1 MLDPKTCG
9 KKIIPLDKA
18 ISSLGLKLDAFIEAL
33 KHNNIFL
40 VILPKHSFSIGIRN
54 RKKVID
60 LASKSYEDNPFDI
73 TVNCVDGFIP
83 HLENNEKI
91 LYSLNWKASEP
102 YEIVTTDGKNEFATS
117 ENPQELASSKAIQQ
131 YKFEVKEAK
140 IFKIVNKMVSASLS
154 YSDQVFF
161 FKGKETYNTELSMKE
176 IFITI
181 NGLDVLKEY
190 LSNLH
195 KPDFN
200 DVGGYQENPW
210 SNQLIKDINAIH
222 KYFLDN
228 KMISDDRK
236 KKVAEVKARK
246 WLMQRY
252 NGSKKISNECFEYL
266 PKIVSDQVDSD
277 INFEKILEKEI
288 KDIKI
293 HMDSKTG
300 SPLVAALHEKIKRN
314 REKATDVI
322 ILIDIAAEKHFEEKK
337 KHKELRK
344 IGSKG
349 EAKNIDNNYTNRGKF
364 LEILKEVGI
373 ERGVIR
379 QAIFSTVKRKLSDI
393 N

>member
-60 LASKSYEDNPFDI
+60 LASKNHDDNPFNI

-83 HLENNEKI
+83 HRENNEKI
-91 LYSLNWKASEP
+91 LYSLNWKTSEP

-117 ENPQELASSKAIQQ
+117 ESPQELASSKAIQQ

-140 IFKIVNKMVSASLS
+140 TFKIINKMVSASLS

-161 FKGKETYNTELSMKE
+161 FKEKDTYNTELTMKE
-176 IFITI
+176 IFITFNDLNI
-181 NGLDVLKEY
+181 LKEF

-200 DVGGYQENPW
+200 DVGDYQENPW
-210 SNQLIKDINAIH
+210 SSQLIKDINAIH

-228 KMISDDRK
+228 KMINDVSE
-236 KKVAEVKARK
+236 KKVAEVKAKK
-246 WLMQRY
+246 WLKQRY
-252 NGSKKISNECFEYL
+252 EGNNKLTEVCFEQL
-266 PKIVSDQVDSD
+266 PKIVSEQIYSN
-277 INFEKILEKEI
+277 INFDKILEK
-288 KDIKI
+288 DIKNI
-293 HMDSKTG
+293 KTHMDSKTS
-300 SPLVAALHEKIKRN
+300 SPLVAALHEKRKRN

-322 ILIDIAAEKHFEEKK
+322 ILIDIAAEKHFNQKK
-337 KHKELRK
+337 EN
-344 IGSKG
+344 KG
-349 EAKNIDNNYTNRGKF
+349 LMKTINEDKNKNIDTSYTNGDKF
-364 LEILKEVGI
+364 REILKETGI
-373 ERGVIR
+373 KKDVVR
-379 QAIFSTVKRKLSDI
+379 QAIFSTIKLKLSEV

>member
-33 KHNNIFL
+33 KNNNIFL

-60 LASKSYEDNPFDI
+60 LASNNYDHNPFDI

-83 HLENNEKI
+83 HRENNEKI
-91 LYSLNWKASEP
+91 LYSLNWKTSEP

-161 FKGKETYNTELSMKE
+161 FKEKDTYNTELTMKE
-176 IFITI
+176 IFITF
-181 NGLDVLKEY
+181 NDLDKIKEF

-200 DVGGYQENPW
+200 DIGDYQENPW
-210 SNQLIKDINAIH
+210 SSQLIKDINAIH

-228 KMISDDRK
+228 KMISNVSE
-236 KKVAEVKARK
+236 KKVAEVKAKK
-246 WLMQRY
+246 WLKQRY
-252 NGSKKISNECFEYL
+252 EGNNKLTEVCFEQL
-266 PKIVSDQVDSD
+266 PKIVSEQICSS
-277 INFEKILEKEI
+277 INFEKILEK
-288 KDIKI
+288 DIKNI
-293 HMDSKTG
+293 KTHMDSKTR
-300 SPLVAALHEKIKRN
+300 SPLVAALHEKRKRN

-337 KHKELRK
+337 KHKDLRK
-344 IGSKG
+344 TGSKG
-349 EAKNIDNNYTNRGKF
+349 EATNIDHNYTNRDKF
-364 LEILKEVGI
+364 LDILEEAGI
-373 ERGVIR
+373 KKDVVR
-379 QAIFSTVKRKLSDI
+379 QAIFSTIKRKLSEV